1 MCAGET
7 LRPREGE
14 EEEGRGGEGT
24 PDPNCFNKKKKKT
37 RRMRMENS
45 PDHPPTFPFALTTP
59 LVFPFPLTLL
69 SSSDIRPFS
78 LFSLLNHPAID
89 TVIAHD
95 R

>member
-1 MCAGET
+1 
-7 LRPREGE
+7 
-14 EEEGRGGEGT
+14 
-24 PDPNCFNKKKKKT
+24 
-37 RRMRMENS
+37 MENS